1 MQKEEIRI
9 RKVVVHILDST
20 VGLPVLSDSEIEFG
34 SDFAEFLREHIYRI
48 IAGDDSKDCEF
59 YKEQSELY
67 HMLTEY
73 TDEAFVELSKETAQ
87 LLYGIMNS
95 NIDIPPADLV
105 IVRFKAGEGEFLA
118 LLKMNF
124 KTSYTHRTLS
134 GEEGNLNEIIRYK
147 ATLPAETQRLSEAAV
162 IDLQTFG
169 VRLIEKKYEVNGEK
183 TNYFSY
189 LFLKCSSHLSPKSK
203 LAIVTKA
210 VENIQ
215 KKNCEE
221 YEQYEQHMRAKS
233 IIQEE
238 LARSGGFVVEELA
251 EKIFEGEP
259 QMREE
264 FQEKMEKYDMV
275 KEEVLPQ
282 NDTTVRKYQTQHLLT
297 DTGIELRI
305 PMEQYKDSQK
315 VEFITEQDGSISVL
329 LKHIGHIQAK
339 F

>member
-1 MQKEEIRI
+1 MQKEDIRI
-9 RKVVVHILDST
+9 RRVIVHILDST

-48 IAGDDSKDCEF
+48 VSGDDSKDCEF
-59 YKEQSELY
+59 YKEQSEIY
-67 HMLTEY
+67 QMLTGY
-73 TDEAFVELSKETAQ
+73 TDENFVDMSKQTAE

-95 NIDIPPADLV
+95 NIEIPPADLV
-105 IVRFKAGEGEFLA
+105 VVRFKAGENEFLA
-118 LLKMNF
+118 FLKMNF

-134 GEEGNLNEIIRYK
+134 DEEGNYNEIIRYK
-147 ATLPAETQRLSEAAV
+147 ATLPAQSQRLQEAAV
-162 IDLQTFG
+162 IDLQSFA
-169 VRLIEKKYEVNGEK
+169 VRLIEKKYEVNGEN

-189 LFLKCSSHLSPKSK
+189 LFLKCSSHLSHKSK

-215 KKNCEE
+215 KKNYEE
-221 YEQYEQHMRAKS
+221 YEQYEEHMRAKS

-238 LARSGGFVVEELA
+238 LNENGGFVVEELA
-251 EKIFEGEP
+251 DRIFEGEP
-259 QMREE
+259 EMREQ

-275 KEEVLPQ
+275 REEVLPQ
-282 NDTTVRKYQTQHLLT
+282 NDTTVRKYQTQHLYT
-297 DTGIELRI
+297 DTGIELKI
-305 PMEQYKDSQK
+305 PMEQYKDSGR

-329 LKHIGHIQAK
+329 LKRIGYIQAK

>member
-1 MQKEEIRI
+1 MQKEDIRI
-9 RKVVVHILDST
+9 RRVIVHIMDST

-59 YKEQSELY
+59 YKEQSEIY
-67 HMLTEY
+67 QMLTEY
-73 TDEAFVELSKETAQ
+73 EDEGFVDMSKQVAE

-105 IVRFKAGEGEFLA
+105 VVRFKAGEDEFLA
-118 LLKMNF
+118 FLKMNF
-124 KTSYTHRTLS
+124 KTSYTHRTMS
-134 GEEGNLNEIIRYK
+134 GEEGNYNEIIRYK
-147 ATLPAETQRLSEAAV
+147 ATLPAESQRLQEAAV
-162 IDLQTFG
+162 IDLQSFA

-189 LFLKCSSHLSPKSK
+189 LFMKCSSHLSPKSK

-221 YEQYEQHMRAKS
+221 YEQYEEHMRAKS

-238 LARSGGFVVEELA
+238 LTENGGFVVEELA
-251 EKIFEGEP
+251 DKIFEGKPE
-259 QMREE
+259 MREQ

-297 DTGIELRI
+297 DTGIELKI
-305 PMEQYKDSQK
+305 PMEQYKDIGR

-329 LKHIGHIQAK
+329 LKRIGHIQAK